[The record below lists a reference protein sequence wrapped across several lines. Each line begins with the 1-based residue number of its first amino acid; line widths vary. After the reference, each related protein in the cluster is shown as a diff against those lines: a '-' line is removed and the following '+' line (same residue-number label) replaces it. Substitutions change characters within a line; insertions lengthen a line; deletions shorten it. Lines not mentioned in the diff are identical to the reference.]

1 MFGDQDGSDSYN
13 GGYGALSQYSLSQA
27 NAQNKSLQAQLAAL
41 SSGGGGY
48 GGVSY
53 APNAWDK
60 MPGGLQG
67 KLGYGGAADAIF
79 SGSRGADDEIRQG
92 YDAIL
97 RQRAE
102 GLTSGL
108 ADRERSYGAQASASG
123 YSSDLAGRMSY
134 AGGMADRAKYGS
146 DAAGDQVH
154 LHEDLAKLL
163 KGTGTEIAGLKQEEI
178 GTILSAIYGD
188 KAAKA
193 AKGSG
198 LGDLASIVGAVGS
211 FF

>member
-1 MFGDQDGSDSYN
+1 MSYSQIHNDYENNQKLVTQLKALTAGS
-13 GGYGALSQYSLSQA
+13 
-27 NAQNKSLQAQLAAL
+27 
-41 SSGGGGY
+41 GY
-48 GGVSY
+48 GGIKFS
-53 APNAWDK
+53 PNAWGGL
-60 MPGGLQG
+60 PGGLKG
-67 KLGYGGAADAIF
+67 ERGYAGAANAIF
-79 SGSRGADDEIRQG
+79 AGSRGADDEIRQG

-108 ADRERSYGAQASASG
+108 ADRERSFNAQAGASG
-123 YSSDLAGRMSY
+123 YSPDLAARMSY
-134 AGGMADRAKYGS
+134 SGGMADRAKYGA
-146 DAAGDQVH
+146 DAAGDEVH

-188 KAAKA
+188 KAAHA
-193 AKGSG
+193 AKGNG
-198 LGDLASIVGAVGS
+198 IADIASLVGAVGS